1 MQVGTTQS
9 QQSLI
14 ASVSVSTQIDAQATV
29 SSGPQGSDAAV
40 LLSVGSEI
48 DISYANRVL
57 DDNLAAS
64 FDAAF
69 AKAGL
74 DLNTESILSSGLDF
88 SPEAT
93 ANRILEFSTSFF
105 GRFMANHA
113 GDEDGGPGLGGFKD
127 LIKGAVKEGFAQ
139 TKGILGGIG
148 EIPGGISDD
157 IDGTFNLVMEG
168 IDVFGEDEEE
178 NPLDAPV
185 PPPEVVDEDQ
195 DSLLADL
202 TGAGLTPSSSS
213 VATASS

>member
-88 SPEAT
+88 SP
-93 ANRILEFSTSFF
+93 
-105 GRFMANHA
+105 
-113 GDEDGGPGLGGFKD
+113 
-127 LIKGAVKEGFAQ
+127 
-139 TKGILGGIG
+139 
-148 EIPGGISDD
+148 
-157 IDGTFNLVMEG
+157 
-168 IDVFGEDEEE
+168 
-178 NPLDAPV
+178 
-185 PPPEVVDEDQ
+185 
-195 DSLLADL
+195 
-202 TGAGLTPSSSS
+202 
-213 VATASS
+213 

>member
-9 QQSLI
+9 QHSLI
-14 ASVSVSTQIDAQATV
+14 ASISVRTQIDAQAVV
-29 SSGPQGSDAAV
+29 SSGPEGSESAV

-48 DISYANRVL
+48 NIEYASKVL

-69 AKAGL
+69 VKAGL

-105 GRFMANHA
+105 DGFMANHA

-127 LIKGAVKEGFAQ
+127 LIKGAVKEGFTQA
-139 TKGILGGIG
+139 KGILSGIG
-148 EIPGGISDD
+148 EIPGGVSDD
-157 IDGTFNLVMEG
+157 IEETFNLVMSG
-168 IDVFGEDEEE
+168 IDAFGEEEE
-178 NPLDAPV
+178 SDALDAPV
-185 PPPEVVDEDQ
+185 PPPAVIDEGQ
-195 DSLLADL
+195 DSLLAI
-202 TGAGLTPSSSS
+202 
-213 VATASS
+213 